1 MIRPSGTASS
11 QTDSVQEAAAAA
23 HASDRSSDS
32 SIVNALLAH
41 VAPSEW
47 AVLEEHVDDVDLAPR
62 RVLIDAFAPM
72 THVYFPE
79 TAMISVVAGEGRR
92 CVDASLVGR
101 DGFIGLPVLL
111 GMTRSAH
118 RSVTHVAGSAKRIK
132 AAAFTRALPQMPD
145 FHALLLRYAGMQIE
159 ILSQGIA
166 CSSLHSIEQ
175 RFVRCLLHASDQVGS
190 ETVDFTHELMSQMLG
205 ARRAGVTVVAGRLQ
219 DADLIRYSRGRVR
232 IMDRSRLEA
241 VSCSCYEVMRNIRAR
256 LDGQPSGTA

>member
-11 QTDSVQEAAAAA
+11 QTDPVQEAAASA
-23 HASDRSSDS
+23 HASSSDH
-32 SIVNALLAH
+32 SIVNSLLAQ
-41 VAPSEW
+41 VPSSEW
-47 AVLEEHVDDVDLAPR
+47 GVLEEHVDDVDLAPR

-92 CVDASLVGR
+92 CVDASLIGR
-101 DGFIGLPVLL
+101 DGFLGLPVLL
-111 GMTRSAH
+111 GVTRSAH
-118 RSVTHVAGSAKRIK
+118 RSVTHVAGNARRIK
-132 AAAFTRALPQMPD
+132 AVAFTRALQQMPQ
-145 FHALLLRYAGMQIE
+145 FHALLLRYAGMQVE
-159 ILSQGIA
+159 ILSQGVA

-175 RFVRCLLHASDQVGS
+175 RFARCLLHASDQARS

-232 IMDRSRLEA
+232 IVDRSRLETVA
-241 VSCSCYEVMRNIRAR
+241 CGCYETMRTIRAR
-256 LDGQPSGTA
+256 LDGHASGTA